1 MRKIYVTEDQFR
13 KYLTLRKQQLKE
25 LNVNGDQFLA
35 AKNGDVRAAS
45 QAAIDDAQSS
55 GVNTNNDDTSVQ
67 FSADALRNQSGI
79 NEVYTKKQIAEARVQ
94 NLLKNAVRTSTV
106 KEIKKE
112 CKKR

>member
-1 MRKIYVTEDQFR
+1 MKTIRITEEQFQ
-13 KYLTLRKQQLKE
+13 KYLTYRKKKLME

-35 AKNGDVRAAS
+35 AKHGDVKAAS

-79 NEVYTKKQIAEARVQ
+79 NEHVYTKQQISEMRA
-94 NLLKNAVRTSTV
+94 KNMFKNSSVSYTV
-106 KEIKKE
+106 SQFKPKNGK
-112 CKKR
+112 